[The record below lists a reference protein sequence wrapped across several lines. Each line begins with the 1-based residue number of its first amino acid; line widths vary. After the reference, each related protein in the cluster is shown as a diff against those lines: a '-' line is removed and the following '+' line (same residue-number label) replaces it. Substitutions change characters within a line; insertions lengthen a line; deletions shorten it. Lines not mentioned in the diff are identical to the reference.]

1 MVTFATFYIYYPC
14 NNFSYRMNLT
24 LPHLIHFILIF
35 LTLVF
40 LILIIL
46 LITNRWR
53 YESYKS
59 RIKSTKTKIDVFLTS
74 LLFSFS
80 DEETI
85 IADIKQFKK
94 EIPFEKKWCKKII
107 LNEII
112 YLKQNLKGEITD
124 NIHLIYEQFDLFE
137 YTLKFLS
144 NKKWYV
150 KSLGIYQLQTL
161 EYSKGQSYVR
171 PYLKHKNKILVSNA
185 YFGLI
190 SLASDNLDFL
200 NDYPDSISLKNEIK
214 IMDILHS
221 KKPPI
226 PNNLKEWI
234 VSKNPSVV
242 KLGIKF
248 MVFYN
253 CFNETQLILDL
264 LQSDDETI
272 RHEVIVAVN
281 DLIIIGAEQ
290 VLIDQFDN
298 EQKANRIEI
307 LKSLCTIG
315 TAKTEQFVH
324 DLLINSIDKD
334 VKLQAVYT
342 LNQLN
347 PAYFE
352 NAFEGNSEITKMVK
366 HVKDPYI

>member
-1 MVTFATFYIYYPC
+1 
-14 NNFSYRMNLT
+14 MNLT
-24 LPHLIHFILIF
+24 LPHLIHFILLF
-35 LTLVF
+35 LILLF

-46 LITNRWR
+46 LITNRLR

-59 RIKSTKTKIDVFLTS
+59 RIKSTKTKIDIFLTS

-80 DEETI
+80 DEEG
-85 IADIKQFKK
+85 IKSEIEQFKK

-112 YLKQNLKGEITD
+112 YLNQNLKGEITN
-124 NIHLIYEQFDLFE
+124 NIHLIYEQFDLFN

-161 EYSKGQSYVR
+161 EYTKGQSYVR
-171 PYLKHKNKILVSNA
+171 PYLNHKNKILVSNA

-190 SLASDNLDFL
+190 SLASDNLEFL
-200 NDYPDSISLKNEIK
+200 GDYPNSISLKSEIK

-221 KKPPI
+221 KKPPM
-226 PNNLKEWI
+226 PTNLKEWI
-234 VSKNPSVV
+234 NSENPSVV
-242 KLGIKF
+242 KLGVKF

-253 CFNETQLILDL
+253 YLKETQHILNL
-264 LQSDDETI
+264 LKSEDKTI

-281 DLIIIGAEQ
+281 DLLIIGAEQ
-290 VLIDQFDN
+290 VLIDQFDK
-298 EQKANRIEI
+298 EEKANKIEI
-307 LKSLCTIG
+307 LKSLSAIG
-315 TAKTEQFVH
+315 TKETEKFIS

-334 VKLQAVYT
+334 VKLEAVYT
-342 LNQLN
+342 LNKIN
-347 PAYFE
+347 ANYFE

>member
-1 MVTFATFYIYYPC
+1 MLK
-14 NNFSYRMNLT
+14 MNLNF
-24 LPHLIHFILIF
+24 PNLIHFILF
-35 LTLVF
+35 F
-40 LILIIL
+40 LILFFVVLIVL
-46 LITNRWR
+46 LITNRYR

-59 RIKSTKTKIDVFLTS
+59 RIKSTKTKIDFFLTS
-74 LLFSFS
+74 LLFSFA
-80 DEETI
+80 DEEAI
-85 IADIKQFKK
+85 KSEIAKFKK
-94 EIPFEKKWCKKII
+94 EIPFEKKWCKKIL

-112 YLKQNLKGEITD
+112 YLNQNLKGEITN
-124 NIHLIYEQFDLFE
+124 NIHFIYEQFDLFK

-144 NKKWYV
+144 SNKWYV

-171 PYLKHKNKILVSNA
+171 PYLNHKNKILVSNA
-185 YFGLI
+185 YFALI

-226 PNNLKEWI
+226 PNNLNEWI
-234 VSKNPSVV
+234 ISKNPSVV

-253 CFNETQLILDL
+253 CFDETQLILNL

-290 VLIDQFDN
+290 VLIDQFDK
-298 EQKANRIEI
+298 EQKANKIEI
-307 LKSLCTIG
+307 LKSLVTI
-315 TAKTEQFVH
+315 ASKETEKFIH
-324 DLLINSIDKD
+324 NLLINSIDKD

-342 LNQLN
+342 LNQIN
-347 PAYFE
+347 PTYFDTT
-352 NAFEGNSEITKMVK
+352 FEGNTEITKMVK

>member
-1 MVTFATFYIYYPC
+1 
-14 NNFSYRMNLT
+14 MNLT
-24 LPHLIHFILIF
+24 LPQLIHFILLF
-35 LTLVF
+35 LALFF

-46 LITNRWR
+46 LITNRLS
-53 YESYKS
+53 YESYRS
-59 RIKSTKTKIDVFLTS
+59 RIKSTKSKIDIFLTS

-80 DEETI
+80 DEESI
-85 IADIKQFKK
+85 ISSIEQFKK
-94 EIPFEKKWCKKII
+94 QIPFEKKWCKKII

-112 YLKQNLKGEITD
+112 YLNQNLKGEITN
-124 NIHLIYEQFDLFE
+124 NIHLIYEQFDLFN

-144 NKKWYV
+144 NKKWYM

-161 EYSKGQSYVR
+161 EYTKGQSYVR
-171 PYLKHKNKILVSNA
+171 PYLNHKNKILVSNA

-190 SLASDNLDFL
+190 SLAPDNLDFL

-226 PNNLKEWI
+226 PNNLKEWV

-253 CFNETQLILDL
+253 CFSETQLILNL

-290 VLIDQFDN
+290 VLIDQFDK
-298 EQKANRIEI
+298 EQKANKIEI
-307 LKSLCTIG
+307 LKSLSAIG
-315 TAKTEQFVH
+315 SEATEKFISE
-324 DLLINSIDKD
+324 LLINSIDKD
-334 VKLQAVYT
+334 VKLEAVYT
-342 LNQLN
+342 LNQIN

-352 NAFEGNSEITKMVK
+352 DAFEGDSEISKMVK

>member
-1 MVTFATFYIYYPC
+1 VV
-14 NNFSYRMNLT
+14 
-24 LPHLIHFILIF
+24 LI
-35 LTLVF
+35 V
-40 LILIIL
+40 L
-46 LITNRWR
+46 LITNRYR

-59 RIKSTKTKIDVFLTS
+59 RIKSTKTNIDFFLTS
-74 LLFSFS
+74 LLFSFA
-80 DEETI
+80 DEEVI
-85 IADIKQFKK
+85 KSEIAKFKK
-94 EIPFEKKWCKKII
+94 EIPFEKKWCKKIL

-112 YLKQNLKGEITD
+112 YLNQNLKGEITN
-124 NIHLIYEQFDLFE
+124 NIHLIYEQFDLFK
-137 YTLKFLS
+137 YTLKFLNS
-144 NKKWYV
+144 NKWYV

-171 PYLKHKNKILVSNA
+171 PYLNHKNKTLVSNA
-185 YFGLI
+185 YFALI

-226 PNNLKEWI
+226 PNNLNEWI

-253 CFNETQLILDL
+253 CFDETQLILNL

-272 RHEVIVAVN
+272 RYEVIVAVN

-290 VLIDQFDN
+290 VLIDQFDK
-298 EQKANRIEI
+298 EQKTNKIEI
-307 LKSLCTIG
+307 LKSLATIA
-315 TAKTEQFVH
+315 TKVTEKFIH
-324 DLLINSIDKD
+324 NLLINSIDKD

-342 LNQLN
+342 LNQIN
-347 PAYFE
+347 PTYFD
-352 NAFEGNSEITKMVK
+352 NTFEGNSEITKMVK